1 MRALFLFGLFLML
14 SCSRETNLVPTF
26 DSRELNI
33 TPRTSPEEYIPE
45 VKAWIANW
53 RQVPMTSVVNCVF
66 VQYLD
71 DGRLV
76 YNYQILNGPFG
87 YVYWDVIGYDDEG
100 F

>member
-1 MRALFLFGLFLML
+1 MRALLLSSLFMVV
-14 SCSRETNLVPTF
+14 SCSQETNLVPSPDTK
-26 DSRELNI
+26 ELEI
-33 TPRTSPEEYIPE
+33 TPRTSPNDYIPE

-53 RQVPMTSVVNCVF
+53 RQVPVTSVVSCVF